1 MSSRARRE
9 VRADLVAPFEWSTPQ
24 AKAAPEQAPQPP
36 PQPAIDLEKLRA
48 TVERDAFLKGY
59 AQGERAG
66 AEAASTR
73 GEGMLR
79 RLKETLE
86 ELTTLRA
93 EMLHRSE
100 RQLVQLAL
108 AIAKRVVQREVSLDR
123 AVLVGMARAAIDRL
137 GDHAQATIRLH
148 PDDYAQVAP
157 GLKQTDDAHVRV
169 EPDPLVSRGSCLVQ
183 SDFGFM
189 DVTPEA
195 QFEELAR
202 TLLEDRQPETV
213 GVRARGA
220 GDAAAR

>member
-9 VRADLVAPFEWSTPQ
+9 RRPEVVASFDWSEPSTP
-24 AKAAPEQAPQPP
+24 APAPKAAP
-36 PQPAIDLEKLRA
+36 PAEPSIDIEKLRA
-48 TVERDAFLKGY
+48 SVEREAFHKGY

-66 AEAASTR
+66 AEAAATR

-86 ELTTLRA
+86 ELTTLRSD
-93 EMLHRSE
+93 MLHRSE

-108 AIAKRVVQREVSLDR
+108 AIARRVVQREVTLDR

-137 GDHAQATIRLH
+137 GDHATATIRLH

-157 GLKQTDDAHVRV
+157 GLRQTDDAHVRV

-202 TLLEDRQPETV
+202 TLLEERPAEPAP
-213 GVRARGA
+213 VRTRE
-220 GDAAAR
+220 AA

>member
-1 MSSRARRE
+1 MSSRARRDARE
-9 VRADLVAPFEWSTPQ
+9 DLVVPFEWGQT
-24 AKAAPEQAPQPP
+24 AKPVSVEPVAVEPTV
-36 PQPAIDLEKLRA
+36 DLEKVRA

-66 AEAASTR
+66 AEAAATR

-93 EMLHRSE
+93 DMLRRSE
-100 RQLVQLAL
+100 RQMVQLAL

-123 AVLVGMARAAIDRL
+123 AVIVGMARAAIDRL
-137 GDHAQATIRLH
+137 GDRASATIRLH

-157 GLKQTDDAHVRV
+157 GLKQTDEAHVRV

-202 TLLEDRQPETV
+202 TLLEDRQPEPV
-213 GVRARGA
+213 AVRPRGA
-220 GDAAAR
+220 GDAAGR